1 MKLTTSQI
9 QEYHEKGYLI
19 VDTLF
24 SQEEVLQ
31 LRASIGKID
40 DKPMPNIIR
49 EENGDIRSVF
59 APQDFRPEFDWLYK
73 QDRLITPT
81 QQLLDD
87 SSIYLYQ
94 YKLNNKKAF
103 GGGIWEWHQD
113 FPFWCLDDGVD
124 KPHMLSVMILLQD
137 TGHAQG
143 PLMFI
148 PKSQKTGIA
157 DFQYKAHFI
166 GKEVDLVNSLNAD
179 LKYTIKNE
187 RIREMVDQDGI
198 IPGIGQ
204 AGTCIF
210 FHPNIYHGSNANIS
224 PYDRNTA
231 IITYNSTS
239 NTPPDRKEKNRPEY
253 ICSRKFE
260 SIKVNTQAINNTP
273 QEPIKAV

>member
-1 MKLTTSQI
+1 MKLASSQI

-19 VDTLF
+19 IDGLF
-24 SQEEVLQ
+24 SPKEVRKLM
-31 LRASIGKID
+31 AGIGKINNT
-40 DKPMPNIIR
+40 PMPNIIR

-59 APQDFRPEFDWLYK
+59 APQGFLAEFDWLYK
-73 QDRLITPT
+73 QERLVTPA
-81 QQLLDD
+81 QQLLND

-113 FPFWCLDDGVD
+113 FPFWHIDDGVD
-124 KPHMLSVMILLQD
+124 RPVMLSVMILLQD
-137 TGHAQG
+137 TDHAQG

-148 PKSQKTGIA
+148 PKSQKAGIA
-157 DFQYKAHFI
+157 DFQYKKNI
-166 GKEVDLVNSLNAD
+166 TGMEVDLINSLNSD

-198 IPGIGQ
+198 ISGIGQ

-210 FHPNIYHGSNANIS
+210 FHPNIYHGSNTNIS

-239 NTPPDRKEKNRPEY
+239 NLPADRKEKNRPEY
-253 ICSRKFE
+253 ICSRKYDP
-260 SIKVNTQAINNTP
+260 IVTNTRELALIHN
-273 QEPIKAV
+273 